1 MDTIDQKLIKIFG
14 TCEIPKGSLCW
25 RIAYYGEIEPKEPMC
40 WFYVDPNSVCASAG
54 HRVQTYKANRPIQ
67 LLLLFSLRWYQP
79 GDCDPR
85 HWSLLEHF
93 GLDFASRGNTDVLEN
108 KNPEH
113 FAPAMEQLK
122 QRSIDG
128 FFGPVERSATQ
139 LEICTNTLSCFDLVC
154 EDDFGTF
161 STKYHCAQSVG
172 SFSITFGDITGP
184 LCWTEPQ
191 QQRFLH
197 HDDSTEVCLNP
208 FPAQVKRLLTQ

>member
-1 MDTIDQKLIKIFG
+1 MARSS
-14 TCEIPKGSLCW
+14 PKSLCAGFMSIQ
-25 RIAYYGEIEPKEPMC
+25 IAFVPLLVTECEHTRQTDRFSSC
-40 WFYVDPNSVCASAG
+40 FCFLCAGINQGIA
-54 HRVQTYKANRPIQ
+54 IQ
-67 LLLLFSLRWYQP
+67 
-79 GDCDPR
+79 GI
-85 HWSLLEHF
+85 
-93 GLDFASRGNTDVLEN
+93 GVLEN